1 MKKTLLTSAIIA
13 ATLFPMSS
21 YAVELETKQAG
32 VAITALAAGALLGP
46 PGMLAGFLS
55 SIYITRQMEKNEAAK
70 LLENEWQASQAQL
83 SNVTEQLGIAR
94 NTIDEF
100 ETITLDQLQLQVM
113 FHTGED
119 TLTPNN
125 QKAIDTLAQFLVEN
139 PKLSVTLDGFSD
151 PRGTDG
157 YNNVLSDYR
166 TRSVE
171 NALVAAG
178 VSANRIVRNAHG
190 ANTGTPVDKDYDSYA
205 LERRVEIKITSGTY
219 EDLVFVQ

>member
-1 MKKTLLTSAIIA
+1 MKKTLLATAVIA
-13 ATLFPMSS
+13 TTLSPISS

-32 VAITALAAGALLGP
+32 VAVTALAAGALLGP

-55 SIYITRQMEKNEAAK
+55 SIYITRQMEKNDTAK
-70 LLENEWQASQAQL
+70 KTQHKWQTSQTQL
-83 SNVTEQLGIAR
+83 SNVTEQLHTAH
-94 NTIDEF
+94 NTINAF

-119 TLTPNN
+119 KLTPNN
-125 QKAIDTLAQFLVEN
+125 QKSVDTLAQFLVDN
-139 PKLSVTLDGFSD
+139 PKLNVTLDGFADS
-151 PRGTDG
+151 RGTDG

-178 VSANRIVRNAHG
+178 VSTSRITRTAHG
-190 ANTGTPVDKDYDSYA
+190 ASTINPADKNYDSYA
-205 LERRVEIKITSGTY
+205 LERRVEINITPEIYKGLALTR
-219 EDLVFVQ
+219 